1 MNMTKRELALAI
13 YDALYEIFGDCVCP
27 LKHDSPFQLLVA
39 VMLSAQCRDDRVN
52 SVTEKLFR
60 LAPDAGRMAELP
72 VSSIE
77 EIIRPCGLSNTKS
90 KNISLCARE
99 IRDKYNGQVPP
110 DMDKLTTLP
119 GIGRKSAN
127 VVLGDAFNIP
137 GFPVDTHVRR
147 VLNRIG
153 LVKNDCPE
161 KIESIVNALV
171 PPEKW
176 SNFSHLIIRHGR
188 ESCKAA
194 KPRCAACILA
204 ELCKYKGKNNVIIK
218 TKIP

>member
-1 MNMTKRELALAI
+1 MTDAQKRRRMKKIVSALEEI
-13 YDALYEIFGDCVCP
+13 YPDASCALEYGGEP
-27 LKHDSPFQLLVA
+27 WRLM
-39 VMLSAQCRDDRVN
+39 VMARLSAQCTDARVN
-52 SVTEKLFR
+52 EVCRVLFEKFPTLDE
-60 LAPDAGRMAELP
+60 LADAPL
-72 VSSIE
+72 E
-77 EIIRPCGLSNTKS
+77 EIARIIRPCGLSNTKS
-90 KNISLCARE
+90 KNISLCAIE
-99 IRDKYNGQVPP
+99 IRDKYDGEVPP

-153 LVKNDCPE
+153 LVNCDQPE
-161 KIESIVNALV
+161 KIESIVNSLV

-188 ESCKAA
+188 DICNAA
-194 KPRCAACILA
+194 KPRCAQCPLA
-204 ELCKYKGKNNVIIK
+204 ELCKYKGKK
-218 TKIP
+218 

>member
-1 MNMTKRELALAI
+1 MTKRELALGI
-13 YDALYEIFGDCVCP
+13 YDTLYEKYGDCVCP
-27 LKHDSPFQLLVA
+27 LKHASPFQLLVA

-52 SVTEKLFR
+52 LVTEKLFQ
-60 LAPDAGRMAELP
+60 LAPGAAEMAELP
-72 VSSIE
+72 VSDIE

-90 KNISLCARE
+90 KNISLCAIE

-110 DMDKLTTLP
+110 DMDKLTALP

-137 GFPVDTHVRR
+137 GFPVDTHVKR

-153 LVKNDCPE
+153 LVNCDQPE
-161 KIESIVNALV
+161 KIESIVNSLV

-188 ESCKAA
+188 DVCNAA
-194 KPRCAACILA
+194 KPRCAQCPLA
-204 ELCKYKGKNNVIIK
+204 DLCKYKGKK
-218 TKIP
+218 

>member
-1 MNMTKRELALAI
+1 MTKRELALGI
-13 YDALYEIFGDCVCP
+13 YDTLYEKYGDCVCP
-27 LKHDSPFQLLVA
+27 LKHASPFQLLVA

-52 SVTEKLFR
+52 LVTEKLFQ
-60 LAPDAGRMAELP
+60 LAPGAAEMAELP
-72 VSSIE
+72 VGDIE

-90 KNISLCARE
+90 KNISLCAIE

-110 DMDKLTTLP
+110 DMDKLTALP

-137 GFPVDTHVRR
+137 GFPVDTHVKR

-153 LVKNDCPE
+153 LVNCDQPE
-161 KIESIVNALV
+161 KIESIVNSLV

-188 ESCKAA
+188 DVCNAA
-194 KPRCAACILA
+194 KPRCAQCPLA
-204 ELCKYKGKNNVIIK
+204 DLCKYKGKK
-218 TKIP
+218 

>member
-1 MNMTKRELALAI
+1 MTKRELALGI
-13 YDALYEIFGDCVCP
+13 YDTLYEKYGDCVCP
-27 LKHDSPFQLLVA
+27 LKHASPFQLLVA

-52 SVTEKLFR
+52 LVTEKLFQ
-60 LAPDAGRMAELP
+60 LAPGPAEMAELP
-72 VSSIE
+72 VSDIE

-90 KNISLCARE
+90 KNISLCAVE
-99 IRDKYNGQVPP
+99 IRDKYDGEVPP
-110 DMDKLTTLP
+110 DMDNLTTLP

-137 GFPVDTHVRR
+137 GFPVDTHVKR

-153 LVKNDCPE
+153 LVNCDQPE
-161 KIESIVNALV
+161 KIESIVNSLV

-188 ESCKAA
+188 DVCNAA
-194 KPRCAACILA
+194 KPRCAQCPLA
-204 ELCKYKGKNNVIIK
+204 DLCKYKGKK
-218 TKIP
+218 